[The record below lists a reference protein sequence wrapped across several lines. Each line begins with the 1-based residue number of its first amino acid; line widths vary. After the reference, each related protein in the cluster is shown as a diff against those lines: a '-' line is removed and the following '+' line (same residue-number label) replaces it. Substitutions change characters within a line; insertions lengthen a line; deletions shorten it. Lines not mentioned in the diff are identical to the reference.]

1 MLLTPPDVAP
11 NRRLVSLDL
20 LALVLV
26 ALVAL
31 AFSIGYLHLLS
42 RWWYEDDPGHQQRMM
57 LIANPAAI
65 FLDPAI
71 QRHFGIGRAIVPMQI
86 LSQWIDARLF
96 GANPLPVYA
105 HSAVSLAATCMAVVL
120 LLHRLTNDRLVAG
133 LGGLLFLALPTTM
146 AVHLFI
152 TARHYLEGFLFLIL
166 TIFLAD
172 RKQIWAALVVGGIAM
187 LFKETYAATVL
198 VFLFVHGL
206 FHRDRREIVGT
217 LLLGLFYFAYR
228 LWVLGFD
235 LSYSERPLAF
245 GEIGIFLYGLA
256 YSISASPAGVLIAFV
271 AIFLTGMGLM
281 QRTARRPIAIAL
293 AVFGVALISILPVA
307 TAVVITY
314 QTPGT
319 WYRVPFILAALL
331 VIGLVWGAARLLPR
345 PVALIVLVLA
355 IALILPGTERTHQ
368 YWDGRMAAAEREGR
382 FYLENPDKLLYSE
395 EEAWWFI
402 RGVHELYQ
410 VDDIHYLNAAQP
422 TDPLTQPALAR
433 APTIWRYRKGSFQPD
448 DQLYQSLRTKNSP

>member
-1 MLLTPPDVAP
+1 MLLAPPTVVP
-11 NRRLVSLDL
+11 NRRLLSLDL

-42 RWWYEDDPGHQQRMM
+42 RWWYEDDPGQQNRML
-57 LIANPAAI
+57 LISNPAAI
-65 FLDPAI
+65 FLDPDI
-71 QRHFGIGRAIVPMQI
+71 LRHFGIGRAIVPMQI
-86 LSQWIDARLF
+86 FSQWIDARMF

-105 HSAVSLAATCMAVVL
+105 HSAVSLAATCLAVVL
-120 LLHRLTNDRLVAG
+120 LLYRLTNDRLVAG
-133 LGGLLFLALPTTM
+133 LGMLLFLALPTTM
-146 AVHLFI
+146 VVHLFI
-152 TARHYLEGFLFLIL
+152 AARHYLEGFLFLIL
-166 TIFLAD
+166 TMFLAD

-206 FHRDRREIVGT
+206 FQRNRRELVGA
-217 LLLGLFYFAYR
+217 LLLGVFYFAYR
-228 LWVLGFD
+228 LWVLGFN

-256 YSISASPAGVLIAFV
+256 YSISASPAGVLIALV
-271 AIFLTGMGLM
+271 AILLTGRGLM
-281 QRTARRPIAIAL
+281 RRTARWPIAIAL
-293 AVFGVALISILPVA
+293 AVFGAAMISILPVA

-331 VIGLVWGAARLLPR
+331 VIVLTWGSSRLLPR
-345 PVALIVLVLA
+345 PVALILLVLA
-355 IALILPGTERTHQ
+355 LALILPGMEKTHQ

-410 VDDIHYLNAAQP
+410 VADIHYLNAVLP

-448 DQLYQSLRTKNSP
+448 DQLYQSLRAKNSP

>member
-1 MLLTPPDVAP
+1 M
-11 NRRLVSLDL
+11 VSLNL

-26 ALVAL
+26 AFIAL

-42 RWWYEDDPGHQQRMM
+42 RWWYEDDPGQQHRML
-57 LIANPAAI
+57 LIENPVAI
-65 FLDPAI
+65 FLDPDI
-71 QRHFGIGRAIVPMQI
+71 LRHFGIGRAMVPMQI
-86 LSQWIDARLF
+86 FSQWIDARLF

-105 HSAVSLAATCMAVVL
+105 HSVMSLAATCIAVVVL
-120 LLHRLTNDRLVAG
+120 LQRLTGDRLVAG

-152 TARHYLEGFLFLIL
+152 AARHYLEGFLFLLL
-166 TIFLAD
+166 TMIAAD
-172 RKQIWAALVVGGIAM
+172 RKQIWVALVVGSIAM

-198 VFLFVHGL
+198 GFLFIHGL
-206 FHRDRREIVGT
+206 FQRDRREFVGA
-217 LLLGLFYFAYR
+217 LLLGTFYFTYR
-228 LWVLGFD
+228 LWVLGFN

-256 YSISASPAGVLIAFV
+256 YSITASPAGVLIALV
-271 AIFLTGMGLM
+271 AILLTGMGLM
-281 QRTARRPIAIAL
+281 RRTARWPITIAL
-293 AVFGVALISILPVA
+293 AVFGTAMISVLPVA

-331 VIGLVWGAARLLPR
+331 VIGLAWGTARLLPR
-345 PVALIVLVLA
+345 PVALIILVLSL
-355 IALILPGTERTHQ
+355 ALILPGTERTHQ

-395 EEAWWFI
+395 EDAWWFI

-410 VDDIHYLNAAQP
+410 VADIHYINASRPVDQYTRP
-422 TDPLTQPALAR
+422 TLAR
-433 APTIWRYRKGSFQPD
+433 YPTIWRYRKGSFQPD
-448 DQLYQSLRTKNSP
+448 DRLYQSLRAKNTP